1 MPTVRNKYILVCLLF
16 FITNC
21 SAQNNHDNNKHKK
34 NSQMHTYK
42 NELAQE
48 SSPYLLQHKNN
59 PVHWLPWGEKAFHV
73 AKKRDVPIIV
83 SIGYST
89 CHWCHVME
97 HEVFE
102 DEEAAHLMNKW
113 FVCVKVD
120 REERPEVD
128 DIYMNALHAMNQRGG
143 WPLNVIITPDGKP
156 FFGGT
161 FFPKEQWMK
170 LLKVIHDAWTTERQK
185 VENIAHELTKFLQE
199 NQVQV
204 QSEIPESIW
213 KDLQENLQTYYD
225 KEDPAWGRAP
235 KFPSSQMLRLVL
247 LLKDAPVAK
256 QQALDIL
263 TTMQDSGLH
272 DLVGGGFHR
281 YSTDKIWRVPHFE
294 KMLYDNALLAIAY
307 FIAGDQYQRPDLTR
321 TGERI
326 LDYMLRDLRI
336 EIHGQFMGYACAE
349 DADDPNG
356 EGSFYAWNKELL
368 SQVMSDEEATTLAKD
383 WNLQKGQA
391 HKNDFGHK
399 EPVTTHIPF
408 PRGSSLQKDIHS
420 PSSINKRLSWEKYY
434 PALLQQ
440 REKRPRPHLDDKV
453 LTSWNGLALS
463 AFAHG
468 ARLTQKQKYITATR
482 ELATVLLTRHKKEG
496 LLRLPRIPAF
506 INDYGF
512 LLCGFMD
519 AFDTLGD
526 VDLIRGAEKIANEA
540 IEKFSHKSG
549 GFYSTENNREDLI
562 LRSRILYDN
571 AYPSGNS
578 AMALGLVR
586 LWNIT
591 ANEKFKSTA
600 KASIEVLG
608 KSAGRV
614 SISLGTLLTAHLA
627 LQRGE
632 MTIVVTGAG
641 AEKQALLKAC
651 RKNHFFATVIDLQ
664 KAKNEPWPI
673 LEAYKNTTKTT
684 AVFCVGKTCLQP
696 ATTEKEIEKLFT
708 EYSKFLHH

>member
-1 MPTVRNKYILVCLLF
+1 MQT
-16 FITNC
+16 
-21 SAQNNHDNNKHKK
+21 S
-34 NSQMHTYK
+34 K

-59 PVHWLPWGEKAFHV
+59 PVHWQPWGEKAFHM

-102 DEEAAHLMNKW
+102 DQEAAEMMNKW

-128 DIYMNALHAMNQRGG
+128 DIYMSAVHAMNQRGG
-143 WPLNVIITPDGKP
+143 WPLNVIITPEGKP

-170 LLKVIHDAWTTERQK
+170 LLKAIHDAWTTERKK
-185 VENIAHELTKFLQE
+185 VDEIANGLTKFLQE
-199 NQVQV
+199 NEEQT
-204 QSEIPESIW
+204 QSEIPVSIW
-213 KDLQENLQTYYD
+213 EDLQKNLRTYYD
-225 KEDPAWGRAP
+225 EKDPAWGRAP
-235 KFPSSQMLRLVL
+235 KFPSAQMLRLVL
-247 LLKDAPVAK
+247 LLKEGKEVK

-294 KMLYDNALLAIAY
+294 KMLYDNALLAVAY
-307 FIAGDQYQRPDLTR
+307 FIAGDQYKRNDLTR

-326 LDYMLRDLRI
+326 LDYMLRDLRVKSGEKFI
-336 EIHGQFMGYACAE
+336 GYACAE

-368 SQVMSDEEATTLAKD
+368 SQVLSDKEAQALAED
-383 WNLQKGQA
+383 WNVTKGEV

-399 EPVTTHIPF
+399 EPVTSHIPF
-408 PRGSSLQKDIHS
+408 PRGSSLKEDFHS
-420 PSSINKRLSWEKYY
+420 PESIAKRLSWEQHYA
-434 PALLQQ
+434 ALLKK
-440 REKRPRPHLDDKV
+440 REERPRPHLDDKV

-482 ELATVLLTRHKKEG
+482 ELASVLLGRHKKDG
-496 LLRLPRIPAF
+496 LLRLPHIAAF

-512 LLCGFMD
+512 LLCGLMD
-519 AFDTLGD
+519 AFDALGD
-526 VDLIRGAEKIANEA
+526 VDLVLSAEKIAIEA
-540 IEKFSHKSG
+540 SENFAHKGG
-549 GFYSTENNREDLI
+549 GFYSTVDNRDDLI
-562 LRSRILYDN
+562 MRSRILYDN

-586 LWNIT
+586 LWNVT
-591 ANEKFKSTA
+591 GNEKFKATA
-600 KASIEVLG
+600 RASIEVLG
-608 KSAGRV
+608 KSA
-614 SISLGTLLTAHLA
+614 SKICISLGTLLTAHLA

-632 MTIVVTGAG
+632 MTIVITGAG
-641 AEKQALLKAC
+641 EEKEALLKAC
-651 RKNHFFATVIDLQ
+651 RKNHYLATVIDLEKTKKQ
-664 KAKNEPWPI
+664 KWKI
-673 LEAYKNTTKTT
+673 LEAYKDIRKTT

-696 ATTEKEIEKLFT
+696 ATTEKEIEKLLT
-708 EYSKFLHH
+708 EYSKFLRY